1 VDVGI
6 CARGS
11 KELAVDRTFALPL
24 PRIPSLPRWVRRS
37 RRVRKLRL
45 SRRRSL
51 LLVPTLITLLL
62 AGGYVVYVRETRRA
76 QLVHSVRHLS
86 PMATVL
92 ATAPP
97 TLAGWIARVY
107 EGSEGLTVAMR
118 GGLLIYFGDDSRPHA
133 KWLSAARVLASPT
146 SAGASYL
153 DVRLPERPAAGF
165 PAGTQP
171 PDASTG
177 TSATGEAL
185 PADPTSHSLAE
196 TLEAAIGSG
205 VAPSTGASTAAES
218 ASSAA
223 TSTPAAAGSSG
234 ADPASGSGTGES
246 AAAPA
251 EAPAPATAAPT
262 STDGAAT
269 ANGAATAGD
278 ETPVES
284 QAAPTT
290 QTPPGG

>member
-1 VDVGI
+1 
-6 CARGS
+6 
-11 KELAVDRTFALPL
+11 LH
-24 PRIPSLPRWVRRS
+24 
-37 RRVRKLRL
+37 L
-45 SRRRSL
+45 SRRGSL
-51 LLVPTLITLLL
+51 LLIPALLALLL
-62 AGGYVVYVRETRRA
+62 ASGYVYVRETRRA
-76 QLVHSVRHLS
+76 QRVHIARHLS

-92 ATAPP
+92 AAAPP

-146 SAGASYL
+146 STGASYL

-205 VAPSTGASTAAES
+205 VAPSAGASTTGAES
-218 ASSAA
+218 
-223 TSTPAAAGSSG
+223 TSTAAAGSTSTATPTGSSAPATPAESTGSTATSPAATGTSG
-234 ADPASGSGTGES
+234 AGSASGSSTGES

-251 EAPAPATAAPT
+251 EAPATAAPT

-269 ANGAATAGD
+269 ASGAATTGD
-278 ETPVES
+278 EPPIES
-284 QAAPTT
+284 QSMPAN
-290 QTPPGG
+290 QTSTGG